1 MKKIFFNAR
10 LVDKDTDNHGA
21 LFVNNGNIEK
31 IFFDTNNAD
40 LKQLQQDETI
50 ERIDVQGNVLMPS
63 FIDLHTHLRNPG
75 QSQKETIESYLNAA
89 VAGGFG
95 TVVAMPN
102 TNPIISSM
110 ELANLIQDECASYN
124 KCDVIQ
130 AISLTKDF
138 AGTDTSHLDTLEG
151 FPITSEDG
159 RDVANS
165 NTMLEAMKK
174 CAKKNIVVSCHC
186 EEETHS
192 IHAKPLRAKA
202 IELLKDH
209 SPNNWG
215 KLTKETTSIDLD
227 TIDQYFS
234 EANEFLRT
242 AEDDATERNI
252 ELAQQAN
259 CHVHIDHAST
269 VKTMELIKA
278 GKKSMGENLTCEVTP
293 HHIAL
298 SSDNQG
304 FFRYI
309 VNPPIRTN
317 KDRLA
322 LIEGIKDG
330 TVDCIA
336 TDHAPHTVADKQSG
350 SPGFSGLET
359 SFAVSY
365 TELVATGLINVSKLS
380 ALMSANPAKII
391 GKNTLGLLKEGYRAN
406 LVIIDENTEWEI
418 DSSTFK
424 TKGAVC
430 PFEGKLVK
438 GRVLRTFYNGCEK

>member
-1 MKKIFFNAR
+1 MKKLFINAR
-10 LVDKDTDNHGA
+10 LVDRDTNKNGA
-21 LFVNNGNIEK
+21 LFVNKENIEK
-31 IFFDTNNAD
+31 VFFNLNDFEF
-40 LKQLQQDETI
+40 LQLQQDATI
-50 ERIDVQGNVLMPS
+50 EKIDVQGNVLMPS
-63 FIDLHTHLRNPG
+63 FIDVHTHLRNPG
-75 QSQKETIESYLNAA
+75 QSQKETIESYVNAA

-95 TVVAMPN
+95 VTVAMPN

-110 ELANLIQDECASYN
+110 KLAKSVQDECASFN

-130 AISLTKDF
+130 VVSLTKDF
-138 AGTDTSHLDTLEG
+138 AGTGTSHLDTLEG
-151 FPITSEDG
+151 FPMTSEDG
-159 RDVANS
+159 RDVSSAD
-165 NTMLEAMKK
+165 TMLEAMKK
-174 CAKKNIVVSCHC
+174 CGKKDIVVSCHC
-186 EEETHS
+186 EEEAHS
-192 IHAKPLRAKA
+192 VHSKPLRAKA
-202 IELLKDH
+202 IEMLKDYLP
-209 SPNNWG
+209 SDWG

-227 TIDQYFS
+227 TIDKCFS

-242 AEDDATERNI
+242 SEDVATERNI
-252 ELAQQAN
+252 ELARQAN

-278 GKKSMGENLTCEVTP
+278 GKKIMGDKVTCEVTP
-293 HHIAL
+293 HHISL
-298 SSDNQG
+298 TSDNQG

-317 KDRLA
+317 KDRLS

-336 TDHAPHTVADKQSG
+336 TDHAPHTLADKQSG

-365 TELVATGLINVSKLS
+365 TELVATGIIDLSKLS

-391 GKNTLGLLKEGYRAN
+391 KKNTLGLLKEGYRAN
-406 LVIIDENTEWEI
+406 LTIIDEKAEWII

-424 TKGAVC
+424 SKGAVC

-438 GRVLRTFYNGCEK
+438 SRVLKTFYNGYEK